1 MAAVSAAG
9 VGGRESGVGEPEAAS
24 PTTDNR
30 QPTTAVSVALAA
42 VVLAVATIAF
52 IQSYCRWLD
61 PIIDTGR
68 DLYIPEQLARGAK
81 LYRDIRYQYPPLAPY
96 LLALITG
103 GIGHSMASYVAIG
116 IAQSMTIMASLWVA
130 LRRPLPAFAATLS
143 FAAICFCGASTWGA
157 NFLFPYSYGATF
169 GMALL
174 CIALAAF
181 VHARN
186 ALAIGAIVLASW
198 CKVEYAVA
206 ALVIVVILAIARRV
220 TLRQAAAY
228 CGAMILS
235 IALVALYFRD
245 TTWWSENVFAA
256 WQHGARAKRFF
267 EVISGLASWR
277 EQVIQIVVGIA
288 GIAAI
293 FFLQRWRSWLAAVA
307 IVIAAVLIADHSFFR
322 AWAVLQWVAL
332 GWALV
337 RDRQSPL
344 LIFAAFSVATTLR
357 IPLNVSPSWYG
368 FVLTVP
374 AMALAAYALFC
385 YLPRRNAMALLW
397 IAPFLTNAGNDLW
410 QQHVRYAEKRYAIV
424 SPRGTF
430 YDWNADR
437 AAILNRV
444 IATVHD
450 GTLAVMPEGITINYL
465 TQTRTPLT
473 FHTFTP
479 VETADPAVEDTI
491 VRELIAHPPDRV
503 LLVSRDVREY
513 GSRGFGIDYDM
524 RVMAMLR
531 DGYRVQQ
538 EWHGERFEAILF
550 RKAERVGS

>member
-1 MAAVSAAG
+1 MPG
-9 VGGRESGVGEPEAAS
+9 VGGRESGVEEGTSLS
-24 PTTDNR
+24 PTPDSR
-30 QPTTAVSVALAA
+30 PPTPAVSLALAA

-103 GIGHSMASYVAIG
+103 GIGHSLAAYMAIG
-116 IAQSMTIMASLWVA
+116 VAQSMTIAASLWIA
-130 LRRPLPAFAATLS
+130 LRRPVPAFAATLS

-157 NFLFPYSYGATF
+157 NFLFPYSYGATI

-186 ALAIGAIVLASW
+186 AIAIAALVLASG

-206 ALVIVVILAIARRV
+206 AFVIVCVLAAARRLTMRQV
-220 TLRQAAAY
+220 TAYASSMVFSFAA
-228 CGAMILS
+228 
-235 IALVALYFRD
+235 VAFYFRD
-245 TTWWSENVFAA
+245 SNWWSENVFAA

-267 EVISGLASWR
+267 EIVSGVASWR
-277 EQVIQIVVGIA
+277 EQLVQIAVGVA

-293 FFLQRWRSWLAAVA
+293 YFLQRWRNWLAAVA
-307 IVIAAVLIADHSFFR
+307 VIIVAVLIADHSFFR

-337 RDRQSPL
+337 RDRESPL

-374 AMALAAYALFC
+374 AFALAAYALFC
-385 YLPRRNAMALLW
+385 YLPRRNMMAVLW

-410 QQHVRYAEKRYAIV
+410 QQHIRYAEKRYAIV
-424 SPRGTF
+424 SQRGTF

-437 AAILNRV
+437 AAILNRM

-479 VETADPAVEDTI
+479 VETADPDVEGTI
-491 VRELIAHPPDRV
+491 MRELIAHPPDRV

-513 GSRGFGIDYDM
+513 GSRGFGVDYDIH
-524 RVMAMLR
+524 VTALLR

-538 EWHGERFEAILF
+538 EWRGERFEAILLRNAF
-550 RKAERVGS
+550 DGLGLK